1 MNSRRVDL
9 LALLALL
16 FFTVAWVRADDVPLN
31 FSRLDLSDGRKL
43 KNVVVKSYDAKSEKL
58 LIIADGKAMTI
69 PIATVPAPFNEKL
82 KGAPASGGSVNT
94 VAAPVRT
101 PVSAA
106 DQYFLERSVPVPS
119 RPPLVIYIPQAAPVT
134 RAAPVD
140 PMLAQADLTRHQA
153 AAQARAQN
161 YFRYEHQYGS
171 TSIIVNSLNFELG
184 VPTAVPGWP
193 GRFESKGTAYIEYY
207 DSRGRSF
214 GRTTS
219 RFEVTTEQK
228 PGEALQVVDFT
239 KKS

>member
-1 MNSRRVDL
+1 MNSRRVDIV
-9 LALLALL
+9 ALLALL
-16 FFTVAWVRADDVPLN
+16 YFTVAWVRANDAPLN

-43 KNVVVKSYDAKSEKL
+43 KNVVVKSYDAKSAKL
-58 LIIADGKAMTI
+58 LIIANGTAMTI
-69 PIATVPAPFNEKL
+69 PLAVVPPPFNEKL
-82 KGAPASGGSVNT
+82 KAAPASGGFVNT
-94 VAAPVRT
+94 IAAPSR
-101 PVSAA
+101 PLVSAA
-106 DQYFLERSVPVPS
+106 DQYHLERPMPY
-119 RPPLVIYIPQAAPVT
+119 RPPQVIYVPQPAPVL
-134 RAAPVD
+134 RPVAPD
-140 PMLAQADLTRHQA
+140 PLLAQADLTRHQA